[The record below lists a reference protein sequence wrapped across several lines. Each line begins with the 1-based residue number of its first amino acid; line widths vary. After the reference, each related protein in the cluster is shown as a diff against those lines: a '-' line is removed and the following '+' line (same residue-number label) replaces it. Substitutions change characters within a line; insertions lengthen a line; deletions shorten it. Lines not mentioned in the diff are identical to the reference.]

1 MMKRLLLIASL
12 SMLASTL
19 AACGYSSG
27 DEIEQVGLGAD
38 GALPA
43 RKGTI
48 VIDGCVIDT
57 WSRSTLA
64 LPATKKVA
72 QEVIMLCAVPRLDGT
87 VGPRDPSAAEHLSAL
102 VSELRNEEG
111 YRVHLGIAF
120 TDESGQRY
128 DGAQTSAFLADAAWR
143 ARFVET
149 LPAVLAPF
157 DGAEIDL
164 QKLPDDARAGVTQLI
179 SATAAAIRPQQKKLN
194 AFIPPSVTNPSD
206 LPGGEA
212 FSRLELAPHLD
223 RMRIM
228 TLDFSETSPGPTLEP
243 GWAVDAVRLALQD
256 FPRCDISI
264 PLYGMDFGPR
274 GRRPTTWF
282 EAQAITTK
290 GGITIERGP
299 TGAPFFR
306 YVLFGNETHELWFD
320 DATSTARALGAWT
333 LETLPA
339 EVGVLYYGLGAEDP
353 TLFEQIGGR
362 MP

>member
-1 MMKRLLLIASL
+1 MMKHWFLATALLLVG
-12 SMLASTL
+12 
-19 AACGYSSG
+19 CGFSSG
-27 DEIEQVGLGAD
+27 EETEQVGLGAD
-38 GALPA
+38 TALPP

-64 LPATKKVA
+64 LSSTKKTA
-72 QEVIMLCAVPRLDGT
+72 QQVIMLCAVPRFDGT
-87 VGPRDPSAAEHLSAL
+87 VGPRDPSASTHLKSL
-102 VSELRNEEG
+102 VDELHREG
-111 YRVHLGIAF
+111 YRVNLGIAF

-128 DGAQTSAFLADAAWR
+128 DGAQTRELLASPAWR

-149 LPAVLAPF
+149 LPAVLDPF

-164 QKLPDDARAGVTQLI
+164 QFLPNDARPHVTSLV
-179 SATAAAIRPQQKKLN
+179 AETAAKVRPQKELN
-194 AFIPPSVTNPSD
+194 AFIPPSVSVPSD

-228 TLDFSETSPGPTLEP
+228 TLDFSETRPGPTLDP
-243 GWAVDAVRLALQD
+243 GWAVDAVRLALRD
-256 FPRCDISI
+256 FPRCDVSV
-264 PLYGMDFGPR
+264 PLYGTDFGPR

-290 GGITIERGP
+290 GGIRIERGP
-299 TGAPFFR
+299 TGAPFFK
-306 YVLFGNETHELWFD
+306 YVLFGNETHELWYD
-320 DATSTARALGAWT
+320 DATSTARALGSWT
-333 LETLPA
+333 LEVLPA
-339 EVGVLYYGLGAEDP
+339 EVGVLFYGLGAEDP
-353 TLFEQIGGR
+353 TLFESIGGR

>member
-1 MMKRLLLIASL
+1 MMKRLVVVAVL
-12 SMLASTL
+12 SALAG
-19 AACGYSSG
+19 CGFSSG
-27 DEIEQVGLGAD
+27 DETETVGLGAET
-38 GALPA
+38 ALPP

-48 VIDGCVIDT
+48 LIDGCVIDT

-72 QEVIMLCAVPRLDGT
+72 QTVVMLCAVPRLDGT
-87 VGPRDPSAAEHLSAL
+87 VGPRDESALAHLSSL
-102 VSELRNEEG
+102 VGELHDEG
-111 YRVHLGIAF
+111 YRVNLGIAF

-128 DGAQTSAFLADAAWR
+128 DGSQTSAFLTNAVWR

-157 DGAEIDL
+157 DGAELDL
-164 QKLPDDARAGVTQLI
+164 QKLPNDARANVTQLVA
-179 SATAAAIRPQQKKLN
+179 ATAGVVRPQKQLN
-194 AFIPPSVTNPSD
+194 AFIPPSVTVPSD

-228 TLDFSETSPGPTLEP
+228 TLDFSETTPGPTLEP
-243 GWAVDAVRLALQD
+243 GWAVDAVRLALGD
-256 FPRCDISI
+256 FPRCDVSI

-290 GGITIERGP
+290 GGITVERGP

-333 LETLPA
+333 FETLPA

-353 TLFEQIGGR
+353 TLFEQLGGR

>member
-1 MMKRLLLIASL
+1 MMMKRLIFGCVLFLG
-12 SMLASTL
+12 
-19 AACGYSSG
+19 ACSASSG
-27 DEIEQVGLGAD
+27 DETENVGLRAD
-38 GALPA
+38 SALPG

-64 LPATKKVA
+64 LPTTKKVA

-87 VGPRDPSAAEHLSAL
+87 VGPRDESASAHLTAL
-102 VSELRNEEG
+102 VDDLHRDG
-111 YRVHLGIAF
+111 YRVNLGIAF
-120 TDESGQRY
+120 TDETGQRY
-128 DGAQTSAFLADAAWR
+128 DGAQTRGFLSNPTWR

-149 LPAVLAPF
+149 LPPVLAPF

-164 QKLPDDARAGVTQLI
+164 QKLPDDARASVTALI
-179 SATAAAIRPQQKKLN
+179 AETSAVVRPQKRFN
-194 AFIPPSVTNPSD
+194 AFIPPSVTVPSD

-212 FSRLELAPHLD
+212 FSRREIGAYLD

-228 TLDFSETSPGPTLEP
+228 TLDYSEMTPGPTLDP
-243 GWAVDAVRLALQD
+243 GWAVDAVRLALGD
-256 FPRCDISI
+256 HPSCDISI
-264 PLYGMDFGPR
+264 PLYGTDFGPR

-290 GGITIERGP
+290 GGITIEHGP

-306 YVLFGNETHELWFD
+306 YVLFGNETHELWYD
-320 DATSTARALGAWT
+320 DAISTGRALGAWSF
-333 LETLPA
+333 ETLPSD
-339 EVGVLYYGLGAEDP
+339 VGVLFYGLGAEDP
-353 TLFEQIGGR
+353 TLFQSLGER

>member
-1 MMKRLLLIASL
+1 MMKRLLAITLASL
-12 SMLASTL
+12 V
-19 AACGYSSG
+19 AACGFSSG
-27 DEIEQVGLGAD
+27 DETEQVGLAAD
-38 GALPA
+38 VPLPA
-43 RKGTI
+43 RKGAI

-64 LPATKKVA
+64 LPSTKKVA

-87 VGPRDPSAAEHLSAL
+87 VGPRDESAGDHLTAL
-102 VSELRNEEG
+102 VSELHSEG
-111 YRVHLGIAF
+111 YRVNLGVAF

-128 DGAQTSAFLADAAWR
+128 DGAQTNAFLASPVWR

-164 QKLPDDARAGVTQLI
+164 QKLPNDARQSVTALI
-179 SATAAAIRPQQKKLN
+179 GATSAQIRPQKTLN
-194 AFIPPSVTNPSD
+194 AFIPPSVTIPSD
-206 LPGGEA
+206 LPGGDA

-228 TLDFSETSPGPTLEP
+228 TLDFSENFPGPTLEP
-243 GWAVDAVRLALQD
+243 GWAVDAVRLALAD
-256 FPRCDISI
+256 FPRCDISV

-290 GGITIERGP
+290 GGIDLKRGP

-306 YVLFGNETHELWFD
+306 YVLFGNETHELWYD
-320 DATSTARALGAWT
+320 DAQSTARALGAWT
-333 LETLPA
+333 HETLPPD
-339 EVGVLYYGLGAEDP
+339 VGVLFYGLGAEDP
-353 TLFEQIGGR
+353 TLFEVIGGR

>member
-1 MMKRLLLIASL
+1 MMKRLLSIACL
-12 SMLASTL
+12 SFAAPL
-19 AACGYSSG
+19 AACGFSSG
-27 DEIEQVGLGAD
+27 EETEKVGLGAD
-38 GALPA
+38 TALPG

-87 VGPRDPSAAEHLSAL
+87 VGPRDESAATHLKAL
-102 VSELRNEEG
+102 VAELHGEG
-111 YRVHLGIAF
+111 YRVNLGVAF

-128 DGAQTSAFLADAAWR
+128 DGAQTNAFLSSPAWR

-149 LPAVLAPF
+149 LPPVLEPF

-164 QKLPDDARAGVTQLI
+164 QKLPNDARSAVTSLI
-179 SATAAAIRPQQKKLN
+179 GATASKIRPQKKLN
-194 AFIPPSVTNPSD
+194 AFIPPSVANPSD

-212 FSRLELAPHLD
+212 FSRLELAPNLD

-228 TLDFSETSPGPTLEP
+228 TLDFSESSPGPTQEP
-243 GWAVDAVRLALQD
+243 GWAVDAVRLALAD

-290 GGITIERGP
+290 GGIEIQRGP

-306 YVLFGNETHELWFD
+306 YELFGNETHELWFD
-320 DATSTARALGAWT
+320 DATSTTRALGAWSFD
-333 LETLPA
+333 TLPP

-353 TLFEQIGGR
+353 TLFEAIGGR

>member
-1 MMKRLLLIASL
+1 MGTMMKRLFLIASF
-12 SMLASTL
+12 STL
-19 AACGYSSG
+19 AACGFSSG
-27 DEIEQVGLGAD
+27 DETEQVGLAAD
-38 GALPA
+38 TALPA

-72 QEVIMLCAVPRLDGT
+72 QEVVMLCAVPRADGT
-87 VGPRDPSAAEHLSAL
+87 VGPRDESAAVHLSAL
-102 VSELRNEEG
+102 VSELHAEG
-111 YRVHLGIAF
+111 YRVNLGIAF

-128 DGAQTSAFLADAAWR
+128 DGAQTSAFLASPQWR
-143 ARFVET
+143 SRFVDT
-149 LPAVLAPF
+149 LPAVLGPF

-164 QKLPDDARAGVTQLI
+164 QKLPNDARPGVTELVG
-179 SATAAAIRPQQKKLN
+179 ATAAKIRPQKKLN
-194 AFIPPSVTNPSD
+194 AFIPPSVTIPSD
-206 LPGGEA
+206 LPGGDA

-228 TLDFSETSPGPTLEP
+228 TLDFSENSPGPTLEP
-243 GWAVDAVRLALQD
+243 GWAVDAVRLALTD
-256 FPRCDISI
+256 FPRCDISV

-290 GGITIERGP
+290 GGIDIQHGP

-306 YVLFGNETHELWFD
+306 YVLFGNETHELWYD

-333 LETLPA
+333 FETLPQ

-353 TLFEQIGGR
+353 TLFETLGGR

>member
-1 MMKRLLLIASL
+1 MMIRLLSISAL
-12 SMLASTL
+12 STL
-19 AACGYSSG
+19 VACGFSSG
-27 DEIEQVGLGAD
+27 EETEQVGLGAET
-38 GALPA
+38 ALPP
-43 RKGTI
+43 RKGAI

-64 LPATKKVA
+64 LPSTKKVA
-72 QEVIMLCAVPRLDGT
+72 QEVIMLCAIPRADGT
-87 VGPRDPSAAEHLSAL
+87 VGPRDESAAAHLSAL
-102 VSELRNEEG
+102 VGALHDEG
-111 YRVHLGIAF
+111 YRVHLGVAF

-128 DGAQTSAFLADAAWR
+128 DGAQTSAFLSSQAWR

-164 QKLPDDARAGVTQLI
+164 QKLPNDARPNVTALVA
-179 SATAAAIRPQQKKLN
+179 ATAAVVRPQKKLDV
-194 AFIPPSVTNPSD
+194 FVPPSVTIPSD
-206 LPGGEA
+206 LPGGDA
-212 FSRLELAPHLD
+212 FSRLELAPHVD

-228 TLDFSETSPGPTLEP
+228 TLDFSEQNPGPTLEP
-243 GWAVDAVRLALQD
+243 GWAVDAVRLALTD
-256 FPRCDISI
+256 FPRCDISV

-290 GGITIERGP
+290 GGIVIERGP
-299 TGAPFFR
+299 TGAPFFK
-306 YVLFGNETHELWFD
+306 YELFGNETHELWFD

-333 LETLPA
+333 FETLPA
-339 EVGVLYYGLGAEDP
+339 DVGVLFYGLGAEDP